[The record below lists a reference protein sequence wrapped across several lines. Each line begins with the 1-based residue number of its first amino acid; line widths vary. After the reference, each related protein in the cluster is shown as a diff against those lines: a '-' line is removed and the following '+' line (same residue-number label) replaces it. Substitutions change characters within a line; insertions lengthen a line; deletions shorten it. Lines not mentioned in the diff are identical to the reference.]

1 MAATVMLNDMLQI
14 AKVGIAGIAACSD
27 KPGHRVKVK
36 VNIKLSFVAGVM

>member
-14 AKVGIAGIAACSD
+14 AKLGIAACSD